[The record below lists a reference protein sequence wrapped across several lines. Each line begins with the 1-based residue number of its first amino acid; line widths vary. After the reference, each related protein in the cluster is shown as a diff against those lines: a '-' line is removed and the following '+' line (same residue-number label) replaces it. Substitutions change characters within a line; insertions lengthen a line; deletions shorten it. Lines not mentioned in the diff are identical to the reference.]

1 MLFRSDFMQLFKK
14 NVRIFDPIKNKIL
27 NLDDVKNKF
36 GVEPN
41 MIIDVQALV
50 GDPSDNVPGVP
61 GIGVKTAAELINH
74 YKTLE
79 NLLNKVEEIK
89 QNKKRESIILNKEK
103 AILSKKLVT
112 LKHDVSVKNTL
123 ESFRL
128 KNINKEKLYS
138 FLREMEF
145 NRLLSNVIKLF
156 VTCEPKKGTFGP
168 NNISATTET
177 ANNKT
182 PTSRNLFKYLESIEI
197 QAFIISP
204 FATPNLTNVNP

>member
-1 MLFRSDFMQLFKK
+1 MLNYEADDLIATYTDQILKRGAKVTIVSSDKDFMQLFKK

-79 NLLNKVEEIK
+79 N
-89 QNKKRESIILNKEK
+89 
-103 AILSKKLVT
+103 
-112 LKHDVSVKNTL
+112 
-123 ESFRL
+123 
-128 KNINKEKLYS
+128 Y
-138 FLREMEF
+138 
-145 NRLLSNVIKLF
+145 
-156 VTCEPKKGTFGP
+156 
-168 NNISATTET
+168 
-177 ANNKT
+177 
-182 PTSRNLFKYLESIEI
+182 
-197 QAFIISP
+197 
-204 FATPNLTNVNP
+204 